1 MFQLFATGAKRLFTD
16 TKRSL
21 FIILSASALFS
32 LVFLINLWFQGL
44 QSTYLHLAAVTNDR
58 VVISATT
65 EDAMLAGAL
74 TPERQHSIAADIE
87 AHGGHL
93 IGAATYF
100 GAYQSIVLPAHF
112 LTDRILID
120 PSQAPDDAA
129 PTLVSTFLGEQ
140 LLGHAASHDRSDL
153 ATKTDSYT
161 QYRQALLGRTFT
173 DISGAKYYIIGFAP
187 SNFRVANLSFA
198 QIDPLNQSP
207 LNPALELIS
216 TPHTPSIVV
225 DNDKS
230 ALWQKGTV
238 TPAETNGRPA
248 DPNNRPAALLA
259 YFDHADA
266 AYQYLRN
273 SHAAFFNLNLPD
285 RTYAVEVVA
294 GTSPEALYRLQILR
308 LFVVVASAILLLI
321 AAIIVILSSIRFVD
335 RDRSNIALYYHLG
348 ATTRQVKCIYLG
360 YFLTLMLTAT
370 LVAFLVATLIIAI
383 FNLTHQDL
391 LSAQALLGFALP
403 APRTIWWYG
412 LSPELCLSIV
422 IALLLAPLC
431 TLINFKPLSIPAPS
445 SQTP

>member
-74 TPERQHSIAADIE
+74 TSEQQRSITADIE
-87 AHGGHL
+87 THGGHL

-161 QYRQALLGRTFT
+161 QYRQALLGRTYT

-187 SNFRVANLSFA
+187 SNFHVANLSFA

-207 LNPALELIS
+207 LNPALELII
-216 TPHTPSIVV
+216 TPHTPSIVI
-225 DNDKS
+225 DNGKS
-230 ALWQKGTV
+230 ALWQGAAT
-238 TPAETNGRPA
+238 TPA

-266 AYQYLRN
+266 AYQYLLS

-308 LFVVVASAILLLI
+308 LFVIVASAVLLLI
-321 AAIIVILSSIRFVD
+321 AAIIVILSSIRFID

-370 LVAFLVATLIIAI
+370 LVAFLAATLIIAI

-431 TLINFKPLSIPAPS
+431 TLINFKPLSTSAPS
-445 SQTP
+445 PQTP

>member
-16 TKRSL
+16 AKRSL
-21 FIILSASALFS
+21 FVILSASALFS

-74 TPERQHSIAADIE
+74 TSEQQRSITADIE
-87 AHGGHL
+87 THGGHL

-187 SNFRVANLSFA
+187 SNFHVANLSFA

-207 LNPALELIS
+207 LNPALELII
-216 TPHTPSIVV
+216 TPHTPSIVI
-225 DNDKS
+225 DNGKS
-230 ALWQKGTV
+230 ALWQGAAT
-238 TPAETNGRPA
+238 TPA

-266 AYQYLRN
+266 AYQYLLS

-308 LFVVVASAILLLI
+308 LFVVVASAVLLLI
-321 AAIIVILSSIRFVD
+321 AASIVILSSIRFID

-348 ATTRQVKCIYLG
+348 ATTRQVKRIYLG
-360 YFLTLMLTAT
+360 YFLALMLTAT

-431 TLINFKPLSIPAPS
+431 TLINFKPLSTSAPS
-445 SQTP
+445 PQSP

>member
-21 FIILSASALFS
+21 FVILSASALFS
-32 LVFLINLWFQGL
+32 LVFLVNLWFQGL
-44 QSTYLHLAAVTNDR
+44 QSTYLHLAAVTNDH
-58 VVISATT
+58 VVISATA

-74 TPERQHSIAADIE
+74 TSEQQHSITADIE
-87 AHGGHL
+87 AHSGHL

-187 SNFRVANLSFA
+187 SNFHVANLSFA

-216 TPHTPSIVV
+216 TPYTPSIVI
-225 DNDKS
+225 DNGKS
-230 ALWQKGTV
+230 ALWQGAAT
-238 TPAETNGRPA
+238 TPA

-266 AYQYLRN
+266 AYQYLLS

-294 GTSPEALYRLQILR
+294 GTSPEALYRFQILR
-308 LFVVVASAILLLI
+308 LFVVVASAVLLLI

-431 TLINFKPLSIPAPS
+431 TLINFKPLSAFAPS
-445 SQTP
+445 PQTP

>member
-16 TKRSL
+16 AKRSL
-21 FIILSASALFS
+21 FVILSASALFS

-74 TPERQHSIAADIE
+74 TSEQQRSITADIE
-87 AHGGHL
+87 THGGHL

-129 PTLVSTFLGEQ
+129 PTLASTFLGEQ

-187 SNFRVANLSFA
+187 SNFHVANLSFA

-207 LNPALELIS
+207 LNPALELII
-216 TPHTPSIVV
+216 TPHTPSIVI
-225 DNDKS
+225 DNGKS
-230 ALWQKGTV
+230 ALWQGAAT
-238 TPAETNGRPA
+238 TPA

-266 AYQYLRN
+266 AYQYLLS

-308 LFVVVASAILLLI
+308 LFVIVASAVLLLI
-321 AAIIVILSSIRFVD
+321 AAIIVILSSIRFID

-403 APRTIWWYG
+403 APRAIWWYG

-431 TLINFKPLSIPAPS
+431 TLINFKPLSTSAPS
-445 SQTP
+445 PQTP

>member
-74 TPERQHSIAADIE
+74 TSEQQRSITADIE
-87 AHGGHL
+87 THGGHL

-187 SNFRVANLSFA
+187 SNFHVANLSFA

-207 LNPALELIS
+207 LNPALELII
-216 TPHTPSIVV
+216 TPHAPSIVI
-225 DNDKS
+225 DNGKS
-230 ALWQKGTV
+230 ALWQGAAT
-238 TPAETNGRPA
+238 TPA

-266 AYQYLRN
+266 AYQYLLS

-308 LFVVVASAILLLI
+308 LFVIVASAVLLLI
-321 AAIIVILSSIRFVD
+321 AAIIVILSSIRFID

-360 YFLTLMLTAT
+360 YFLTLMLTST

-431 TLINFKPLSIPAPS
+431 TLINSKPLSTSAPS
-445 SQTP
+445 PQTP

>member
-21 FIILSASALFS
+21 FVILSASALFS
-32 LVFLINLWFQGL
+32 LVFLVNLWFQGL
-44 QSTYLHLAAVTNDR
+44 QSTYLHLAAVTNER
-58 VVISATT
+58 FVISATT

-74 TPERQHSIAADIE
+74 TSEQQHSITADIE
-87 AHGGHL
+87 AHSGHL

-140 LLGHAASHDRSDL
+140 LLGHATSHDRSDL

-161 QYRQALLGRTFT
+161 QYRQALLGRTYT

-187 SNFRVANLSFA
+187 SNFHVANLSFA

-216 TPHTPSIVV
+216 TPHTSSIVV
-225 DNDKS
+225 DNGKS

-238 TPAETNGRPA
+238 TPA

-266 AYQYLRN
+266 AYQYLLS

-321 AAIIVILSSIRFVD
+321 AAIIVILSSIRFID
-335 RDRSNIALYYHLG
+335 RDRSNVALYYHLG

-412 LSPELCLSIV
+412 LSPELYLSIV

-431 TLINFKPLSIPAPS
+431 TLINFKPLSTSAPS

>member
-1 MFQLFATGAKRLFTD
+1 MFQLFTIGAKRLFTD

-21 FIILSASALFS
+21 FVILSASALFS

-74 TPERQHSIAADIE
+74 TSEQQHSITADIE
-87 AHGGHL
+87 THGGRL

-129 PTLVSTFLGEQ
+129 PTLVNTFLGEQ
-140 LLGHAASHDRSDL
+140 LLGYAASHDRSGL

-173 DISGAKYYIIGFAP
+173 DISGAQYYIIGFAP
-187 SNFRVANLSFA
+187 SNFHVTNLSFA

-216 TPHTPSIVV
+216 TPETPSIVI
-225 DNDKS
+225 DNGKS
-230 ALWQKGTV
+230 ALWQGAAT
-238 TPAETNGRPA
+238 TPAG
-248 DPNNRPAALLA
+248 PNNRPAALLA

-294 GTSPEALYRLQILR
+294 GTSPEALYRFQILR

-321 AAIIVILSSIRFVD
+321 AAVIVILSSVRFID

-360 YFLTLMLTAT
+360 YFLTLMLTAA
-370 LVAFLVATLIIAI
+370 LVAFLAATLIIAI

-391 LSAQALLGFALP
+391 LSAQTLLGFALP

-412 LSPELCLSIV
+412 LSPELYLSII

-431 TLINFKPLSIPAPS
+431 TLINFKPLSTSAPS
-445 SQTP
+445 PQTP